1 MKTSRMAWRNIWRNR
16 RRTIVTTAAM
26 TLTLLVTILYSG
38 MVEGMLVNL
47 EADALDFEV
56 GAVQVFARGYQDNPS
71 LYRRID
77 DADDV
82 VRKLGEAGMA
92 ATARLL
98 GAGLAASGEFSAGVQ
113 MRGIDIERDGR
124 VLVLSEQVAEG
135 AWLDGEDPLGV
146 VIGRKLSHTLGAGPG
161 AELIILSQAADGGI
175 ANELYRVRGV
185 LRSVGEV
192 TDRAGVFMST
202 AAFRD
207 LMALEGG
214 AHQIIVRRPR
224 HMTLDEAAA
233 AVREAAPDH
242 DVQTWKEIIPVLA
255 TMVESTRGLI
265 QFVFLIFNVV
275 VAIVILNAMLMAV
288 FERIN
293 EIGVLKALG
302 AGPAGVLKLIY
313 LESMMQVGLA
323 VLAGVSVSVPALW
336 YLVAVGIDMRSIA
349 GVSVMGMAMMSQ
361 WKAVVAPHVYAGP
374 VFMLVFVVS
383 IAVLY
388 PSVKAAL
395 ISPLEAMRHR

>member
-1 MKTSRMAWRNIWRNR
+1 MKTSRLAWRNIWRNR
-16 RRTIVTTAAM
+16 RRTIVTTGAM
-26 TLTLLVTILYSG
+26 TLALLVTILYSAMG
-38 MVEGMLVNL
+38 EGMLVNL
-47 EADALDFEV
+47 ESDALDFEM
-56 GAVQVFARGYQDNPS
+56 GAVQVFADGYQDNPS

-82 VRKLGEAGMA
+82 VRKLGEAGLA

-113 MRGIDIERDGR
+113 IRGIDLAQDGK
-124 VLVLSEQVAEG
+124 VLVLGEQVAAG
-135 AWLDGEDPLGV
+135 AWLDSEDPLGV
-146 VIGRKLSHTLGAGPG
+146 VIGRKLAHTLGAGPG
-161 AELIILSQAADGGI
+161 AELILLSQAADGGI
-175 ANELYRVRGV
+175 ANDLYRVRGV

-202 AAFRD
+202 AAFRE

-224 HMTLDEAAA
+224 QMTLDETAA
-233 AVREAAPDH
+233 AVRAAATGH
-242 DVQTWKEIIPVLA
+242 DVQTWKELIPTLA
-255 TMVESTRGLI
+255 TMIESTRGLI

-275 VAIVILNAMLMAV
+275 VAIVILNAMLMTV

-302 AGPAGVLKLIY
+302 AGPADILKLIY
-313 LESMMQVGLA
+313 LESMMQVVLA
-323 VLAGVSVSVPALW
+323 ILAGVSVSVPALW
-336 YLVAVGIDMRSIA
+336 YLSNIGIDMRSIA
-349 GVSVMGMAMMSQ
+349 GVSVMGIAMMSQ
-361 WKAVVAPHVYAGP
+361 WKAVVAPHVYVGP

-395 ISPLEAMRHR
+395 ISPVEAMRHR

>member
-1 MKTSRMAWRNIWRNR
+1 MKTTRMAWRNIWRNR

-26 TLTLLVTILYSG
+26 TLALLVTILYSG

-82 VRKLGEAGMA
+82 VRKLGEAGLA
-92 ATARLL
+92 ATPRLL

-113 MRGIDIERDGR
+113 LRGIDIAQDGK
-124 VLVLSEQVAEG
+124 VLLLSEQVAVG
-135 AWLDGEDPLGV
+135 AWLDGQEPLGV
-146 VIGRKLSHTLGAGPG
+146 VIGRKLAHTLGAGPG
-161 AELIILSQAADGGI
+161 AELILLSQAADGGI
-175 ANELYRVRGV
+175 ANDLYRVRGV

-202 AAFRD
+202 TAFRD
-207 LMALEGG
+207 LMTLEGG
-214 AHQIIVRRPR
+214 AHQIIVRRPPQ
-224 HMTLDEAAA
+224 MTLEETAA
-233 AVREAAPDH
+233 AVRAAATDR
-242 DVQTWKEIIPVLA
+242 DVQTWKEIIPALA

-265 QFVFLIFNVV
+265 QFVFFIFNVV
-275 VAIVILNAMLMAV
+275 VSIVVLNAMLMAV

-302 AGPAGVLKLIY
+302 AEPAVVLKLIY

-323 VLAGVSVSVPALW
+323 ILAGVSVSVPALW
-336 YLVAVGIDMRSIA
+336 YLVNIGIDMRSIA

-361 WKAVVAPHVYAGP
+361 WKAVVAPHIYAGP

-383 IAVLY
+383 LAVLY

>member
-1 MKTSRMAWRNIWRNR
+1 MAWRNIWRNR

-26 TLTLLVTILYSG
+26 ALVLLVTILYSG

-56 GAVQVFARGYQDNPS
+56 GAVQVFARGYQDKPS

-82 VRKLGEAGMA
+82 VRKLGEAGLA

-113 MRGIDIERDGR
+113 IRGIDIEHDGR
-124 VLVLSEQVAEG
+124 VLVLSGQVAEG
-135 AWLDGEDPLGV
+135 AWLDGGDPLGV
-146 VIGRKLSHTLGAGPG
+146 VIGRKLAHTLGAGPG
-161 AELIILSQAADGGI
+161 TELILLSQAADGGI

-185 LRSVGEV
+185 LRSVGEA

-207 LMALEGG
+207 LMTLEGG

-224 HMTLDEAAA
+224 QMTLDEVAA
-233 AVREAAPDH
+233 AVREAAPDR
-242 DVQTWKEIIPVLA
+242 DVQTWKEIIPALA

-265 QFVFLIFNVV
+265 QFVFFIFNVV

-302 AGPAGVLKLIY
+302 AGPASVLKLIY

-323 VLAGVSVSVPALW
+323 ILAGVSVSVPALW
-336 YLVAVGIDMRSIA
+336 YLAAVGIDMRSIA
-349 GVSVMGMAMMSQ
+349 GVSVMGIAMMSQ
-361 WKAVVAPHVYAGP
+361 WKAVVAPHVYVGP

-388 PSVKAAL
+388 PSVKAAF
-395 ISPLEAMRHR
+395 IDPIEAMHHR

>member
-16 RRTIVTTAAM
+16 RRTVVTVAAM

-47 EADALDFEV
+47 EADTLDFEV

-77 DADDV
+77 DADEV
-82 VRKLGEAGMA
+82 VRKLGESGLA
-92 ATARLL
+92 AAPRLL
-98 GAGLAASGEFSAGVQ
+98 GAGLAASGEFSAGGQ
-113 MRGIDIERDGR
+113 IRGLDVARDGK
-124 VLVLSEQVAEG
+124 VLVLGEQVAAGE
-135 AWLDGEDPLGV
+135 WLDELDPRGV
-146 VIGRKLSHTLGAGPG
+146 VVGRKLARTLGAAPG
-161 AELIILSQAADGGI
+161 AELILLSQAADGGI
-175 ANELYRVRGV
+175 ANDLYRVRGV

-192 TDRAGVFMST
+192 TDRSGVFMSA

-207 LMALEGG
+207 LMTLEGG

-224 HMTLDEAAA
+224 QMTLDETAA
-233 AVREAAPDH
+233 AVRAAAPDR
-242 DVQTWKEIIPVLA
+242 DVQTWKEIIPALA

-275 VAIVILNAMLMAV
+275 VSIVILNAMLMAV

-302 AGPAGVLKLIY
+302 AVPAGVLKLIY

-323 VLAGVSVSVPALW
+323 ILAGLAVSVPALW
-336 YLVAVGIDMRSIA
+336 YLAAVGIDMRSIA

-374 VFMLVFVVS
+374 VFMLVVVVS

-388 PSVKAAL
+388 PSAKAAL